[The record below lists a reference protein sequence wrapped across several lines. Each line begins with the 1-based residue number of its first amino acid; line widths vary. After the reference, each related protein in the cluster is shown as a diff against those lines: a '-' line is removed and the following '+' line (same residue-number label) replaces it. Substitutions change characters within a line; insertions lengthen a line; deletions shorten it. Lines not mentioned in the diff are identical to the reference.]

1 LQFRFFISYHFTKLS
16 VPAEKMTNEVTD
28 VVLPV
33 CVHAN
38 NCGQLVAEITW
49 TVLTFVLYMRGA
61 LPVPYKQLEGSTH
74 ASEGPPAMISKDKR
88 LHKMIDELHSLELAV
103 RACAAQ
109 APFQRAA
116 ILLGPSANSP
126 LERYSLEFSM
136 ADPPTVASVDDVTQ
150 KQIEQATRRVV
161 QKLIELQS
169 KSEARPLSRTNVFL
183 ALSVTRTLGGELEAR
198 ERNEEVLQ
206 TFTFR
211 ESFRWDSAPVAPD
224 GTAMRAANLGG
235 RGSLRVRN
243 KPEHLLRIL
252 SKGASS
258 AGVPVTAWSGA
269 PIEEPG
275 AQGGEV
281 EERATVWL
289 VSRRGI
295 KGLPTGCM

>member
-1 LQFRFFISYHFTKLS
+1 
-16 VPAEKMTNEVTD
+16 MTNEVTD

-33 CVHAN
+33 CIHPS

-61 LPVPYKQLEGSTH
+61 LPVPYKQLEGSMR
-74 ASEGPPAMISKDKR
+74 ASQVPAAMSSKDKK
-88 LHKMIDELHSLELAV
+88 LFKVVGELHGLESAV

-109 APFQRAA
+109 APFQRAV

-126 LERYSLEFSM
+126 LERYSLEFTM
-136 ADPPTVASVDDVTQ
+136 ADPPAVASADDVTQ

-161 QKLIELQS
+161 QKLIEIQAN
-169 KSEARPLSRTNVFL
+169 SEPRPLSRTNVFL

-198 ERNEEVLQ
+198 NGSEEVLQ

-211 ESFRWDSAPVAPD
+211 ESFRWDSAPVAPE
-224 GTAMRAANLGG
+224 GTAMRAASLGG
-235 RGSLRVRN
+235 RGSRGGRN
-243 KPEHLLRIL
+243 KPAHLLRIL
-252 SKGASS
+252 SKGTSS
-258 AGVPVTAWSGA
+258 AGVPATAWSGA
-269 PIEEPG
+269 PVEEPG